1 MSLFAG
7 ENEDLQKIMVKVQ
20 SLMAITI
27 GLQQIQQTLNK
38 DSAFT
43 LVTLN
48 GLKEWWNNLLAVGIG
63 EQTILGDRTLRLS
76 RASFAPGDIQTV
88 YFWRDGQYYT
98 TEMMRPET

>member
-48 GLKEWWNNLLAVGIG
+48 GLKEWWNKLTGQSAVEQAAETAATEINTAAQVANEIG
-63 EQTILGDRTLRLS
+63 
-76 RASFAPGDIQTV
+76 RAHV
-88 YFWRDGQYYT
+88 
-98 TEMMRPET
+98 